1 MITSTAS
8 QLPILGKGAVEQAI
22 KVRKHRPMLMVDI
35 AVPRDIESQVGELRD
50 VYLYSVDDLREI
62 VDQNLRNRQSEASK
76 ADLIIGEGVREFV
89 EEIRSLSAVDSVK
102 EYRAL
107 AEDLRE
113 QELQRALRA
122 LARGDD
128 PQQIVAQLSRGI
140 TNKLIHAPTAGLKQ
154 ASVDGRQ
161 DLLANARR
169 LLGLSEF
176 GSGDK
181 TAPDSGLRRRAGPAH
196 RDG

>member
-1 MITSTAS
+1 MHTTATLT
-8 QLPILGKGAVEQAI
+8 QDLVILGVSPGD
-22 KVRKHRPMLMVDI
+22 ML
-35 AVPRDIESQVGELRD
+35 
-50 VYLYSVDDLREI
+50 
-62 VDQNLRNRQSEASK
+62 
-76 ADLIIGEGVREFV
+76 FV
-89 EEIRSLSAVDSVK
+89 HSSFRSLGAVDSVK

-128 PQQIVAQLSRGI
+128 PQQIVAQLARGI

-154 ASVDGRQ
+154 ASIDGRQ

-181 TAPDSGLRRRAGPAH
+181 AKATAAAEEEPARPTENESGSTDRGDRTLQ
-196 RDG
+196 